1 MFILRWTAA
10 ALITAFFGMLSL
22 ILSFMPPKGWSIRFF
37 GGLWARA
44 MMRAWGVR
52 VTASPR
58 LERGRSRIIMPNH
71 QSFVDILVIFATVP
85 DRITFLAKKSL
96 FRLPFLGWAMKGGG
110 FIPVDRADR
119 STARET
125 FKRAKEALEE
135 GRSILIFP
143 EETRSEDGKLLP
155 LKKGG
160 FLLAHATGFPI
171 LPMGIWGTGAI
182 LSKNAKTIKGGR
194 VRVRFGGEILYDKSK
209 PLQACMDTVRN
220 SILACVDAAR
230 TDAEG
235 PSSNP

>member
-22 ILSFMPPKGWSIRFF
+22 LLSFIRPKGWSIRVF
-37 GGLWARA
+37 GGFWARA
-44 MMRAWGVR
+44 MMRAWGVS

-58 LERGRSRIIMPNH
+58 LARGRSRIIMPNH

-96 FRLPFLGWAMKGGG
+96 FRLPFLGWAMKAGG
-110 FIPVDRADR
+110 FIPVDRTDR
-119 STARET
+119 TTAMET
-125 FKRAKEALEE
+125 FKRAKQALES

-143 EETRSEDGKLLP
+143 EETRSEDGRLLP

-194 VRVRFGGEILYDKSK
+194 VCVRFGGEILYDKNE
-209 PLQACMDTVRN
+209 PLQACIVATCN
-220 SILACVDAAR
+220 SIQACGKHHR
-230 TDAEG
+230 QG
-235 PSSNP
+235 